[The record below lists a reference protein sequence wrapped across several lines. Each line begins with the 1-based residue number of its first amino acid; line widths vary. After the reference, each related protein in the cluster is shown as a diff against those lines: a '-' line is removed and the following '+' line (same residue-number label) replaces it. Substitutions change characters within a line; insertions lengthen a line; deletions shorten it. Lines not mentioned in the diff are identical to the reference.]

1 MMASPPAD
9 RASRPLTRRRLL
21 GAAAVGAGLHLL
33 APAWAEEILLDVES
47 LKPGEFTWH
56 PERQPDGPV
65 AVVVSLDQQRAHVY
79 RNGVRIAVSTC
90 STGKPG
96 HETPTGVFVVLQKDR
111 NHRSS
116 TYNGAPMPNMNRL
129 TWDGIALHAGKLPGY
144 PASHGCV
151 RLPMAFSEKLF
162 GVTHIGT
169 PVIIASSHSD
179 PVLLTHPG
187 PILSGY
193 AEAEMEQA
201 IAASEQKLHPSDWAE
216 TDTNR
221 FTTLVISSADG
232 RAILLENDRQIDEGG
247 ATVIPAGGLGQHV
260 FVLQPAG
267 KGMVWQAI
275 SHHNLS
281 SLPAPSDAAILNG
294 TVLDRGFTRRLKAR
308 MHPGMVMILTDTS
321 LSPQTRSAPDFV
333 ILNTDDA

>member
-1 MMASPPAD
+1 MASPPAD
-9 RASRPLTRRRLL
+9 RSRHSLTRRGLL
-21 GAAAVGAGLHLL
+21 GAATAGAGLYLL
-33 APAWAEEILLDVES
+33 APAGAEEILLDVES

-90 STGKPG
+90 STGTPG
-96 HETPTGVFVVLQKDR
+96 RATPTGVFFPTPVDR
-111 NHRSS
+111 TPRSS
-116 TYNGAPMPNMNRL
+116 ANPAAPMPNMNRL

-151 RLPMAFSEKLF
+151 RLPMALSEKLF
-162 GVTHIGT
+162 GVAHIGT
-169 PVIIASSHSD
+169 PVIIASSHAD

-232 RAILLENDRQIDEGG
+232 RAILLENDRQIDEGS
-247 ATVIPAGGLGQHV
+247 ATVTTAGSLGQHV

-267 KGMVWQAI
+267 QGMVWQAI

-281 SLPAPSDAAILNG
+281 SLPPPSDTAILNG
-294 TVLDRGFTRRLKAR
+294 TVLDRGFTRRLKGR